1 MIRLHHCH
9 QTRSMRI
16 LWLLNELD
24 VEFEVIAHPFDK
36 TLRSKDFLALN
47 PAGRV
52 PVLELSKEIIWE
64 SGAITQVLCERY
76 ARVGLGRDAAQSE
89 RTEWLIWL
97 HFAETIS
104 QHCAALTQQHIALYD
119 DAMRS
124 GIVMRLEA
132 KRLGK
137 CYAALNGRL
146 TTRAFLLDSGF
157 SAADISVGQA
167 IYMARHFARIDG
179 YAALAKWYDSIT
191 ARPAFIASLPPSG
204 ASLLY
209 EKEFYEPWDG

>member
-9 QTRSMRI
+9 QTRSMRA
-16 LWLLNELD
+16 LWLLNELE
-24 VEFEVIAHPFDK
+24 VAFEVVVHRFDK
-36 TLRSKDFLALN
+36 SLRSEDFLALS

-52 PVLELSKEIIWE
+52 PVLELDNEIIWE

-76 ARVGLGRDAAQSE
+76 SKAGLGREVMSAE
-89 RTEWLIWL
+89 RSEWLIWL

-104 QHCAALTQQHIALYD
+104 QHSATLTQQHIALYN

-124 GIVMRLEA
+124 AIIMQLEA

-137 CYAALNGRL
+137 CYAALDARL
-146 TTRAFLLDSGF
+146 SARIYLLDGGF

-179 YAALAKWYDSIT
+179 FAALAKWYDRICV
-191 ARPAFIASLPPSG
+191 RPAFIASLPPAG
-204 ASLLY
+204 AVLLY
-209 EKEFYEPWDG
+209 ENDFYEPWDG

>member
-9 QTRSMRI
+9 QTRSMRT

-24 VEFEVIAHPFDK
+24 VEFDVIIYPFDK
-36 TLRSKDFLALN
+36 TLRSKEFLAIN

-52 PVLELSKEIIWE
+52 PALELDDEIIWE
-64 SGAITQVLCERY
+64 SGAITQVLCERFSS
-76 ARVGLGRDAAQSE
+76 AGLGRDPNDAE
-89 RTEWLIWL
+89 RVEWLIWL
-97 HFAETIS
+97 HFSETIT
-104 QHCAALTQQHIALYD
+104 QHCATLTQQHIVLYD

-124 GIVMRLEA
+124 PIVMRLEA

-137 CYAALNGRL
+137 CYAALDGRL
-146 TTRAFLLDSGF
+146 SARADLLDGGF

-179 YAALAKWYDSIT
+179 FAALANWYDRIC
-191 ARPAFIASLPPSG
+191 ARPAFIASLPPPD